1 LAELEARF
9 SAVFIQIKMT
19 QLEERIE
26 RLLYFR
32 IQEEKLW
39 GTMHFSETVKQPL
52 FEKALKYIKM
62 YGIFFS
68 NLRSIMSKK

>member
-1 LAELEARF
+1 
-9 SAVFIQIKMT
+9 MT